1 MIDQIRIQTTP
12 PPFLESLVR
21 YSTKLTD
28 QSGPAVTH
36 HLKNNYRKFC
46 PLDKTNDFNKLKQDT
61 NDEEF
66 CRYLI
71 SNAMRLH
78 GQFSFF

>member
-36 HLKNNYRKFC
+36 HLKTFIENFV
-46 PLDKTNDFNKLKQDT
+46 PLIKPMILTKQDT
-61 NDEEF
+61 HEEF

>member
-1 MIDQIRIQTTP
+1 MIDQIRIQTP
-12 PPFLESLVR
+12 PPFESLVR

-28 QSGPAVTH
+28 QFGPAVTH
-36 HLKNNYRKFC
+36 HLKTIIENFV
-46 PLDKTNDFNKLKQDT
+46 PLIKPMISTKQDT
-61 NDEEF
+61 NKEF

>member
-28 QSGPAVTH
+28 QTGPTVTH
-36 HLKNNYRKFC
+36 HLKTIIENFV
-46 PLDKTNDFNKLKQDT
+46 PLIKPMISTKQDT
-61 NDEEF
+61 YEEF